1 MSIENDTTEAEC
13 LALLR
18 SQIAAMVA
26 KGNRQIWRNQQ
37 IAGQLT
43 TYLSQIL
50 QIGKQ
55 AIATVKMSETERQ
68 QAWQKAKK
76 KLSKAHLDW
85 DVIQNQLERRRIECD
100 LSSCV
105 NNNYNG
111 KLRNCKKLNK
121 NAGKI

>member
-55 AIATVKMSETERQ
+55 AIAAVKMSETERQ
-68 QAWQKAKK
+68 QAWQKA
-76 KLSKAHLDW
+76 LIASTT
-85 DVIQNQLERRRIECD
+85 ITMGN
-100 LSSCV
+100 
-105 NNNYNG
+105 
-111 KLRNCKKLNK
+111 
-121 NAGKI
+121 

>member
-1 MSIENDTTEAEC
+1 
-13 LALLR
+13 
-18 SQIAAMVA
+18 MVA

-55 AIATVKMSETERQ
+55 AIAAVKMSETERQ

-76 KLSKAHLDW
+76 
-85 DVIQNQLERRRIECD
+85 
-100 LSSCV
+100 
-105 NNNYNG
+105 
-111 KLRNCKKLNK
+111 NCPKRT
-121 NAGKI
+121 